1 LVKTSSSNAGDAGLI
16 PGCGAKIPHALK
28 QKQKPKPK
36 ARNRNNM
43 VTNSIKT
50 LKNDPHQKNLKRK
63 YNSTGFNP

>member
-1 LVKTSSSNAGDAGLI
+1 MVKTSSSNAGDAGLI

-28 QKQKPKPK
+28 QKQKPK
-36 ARNRNNM
+36 AWNRNNM